1 MEKTVTL
8 TQHQATGAYRRWE
21 PPAFDAPPPPEPL
34 PTSAAPEAAD
44 EPSPALP
51 PGLHLPT
58 VAEIEQMH
66 DEARRGGYEEG
77 FAEGRRQGHGEG
89 LQTGLEEGCRQGY
102 AEGVAAA
109 RDEAE
114 RLRALFTRLDQALA
128 RLDAEIAEE
137 LMSLAI
143 ELARKVLQHTLT
155 LEPEAVVNVVRA
167 ALRHLPQNRTH
178 IHLHPDDV
186 ALARKHLGDALDQGE
201 HLLIEDI
208 QVSRGGCRVDTESAQ
223 VDATMETR
231 WRRVLESLGRPHAP
245 WGKEKEAD
253 RKTVAT
259 REISPPETP
268 RPESAGNN
276 GENDDA
282 PPADPQKAK
291 P

>member
-1 MEKTVTL
+1 MTF

-21 PPAFDAPPPPEPL
+21 PPAFDAPEPAPPP
-34 PTSAAPEAAD
+34 AADADAGANTGAGAD
-44 EPSPALP
+44 EPPPALP

-58 VAEIEQMH
+58 AAEIEQMH
-66 DEARRGGYEEG
+66 DEARRGGHEEG
-77 FAEGRRQGHGEG
+77 LAEGRNQGHGEG
-89 LQTGLEEGCRQGY
+89 LRTGLEEGRRQGY
-102 AEGVAAA
+102 AEGAAAA

-114 RLRALFTRLDQALA
+114 RLRALFTRLDQALV

-143 ELARKVLQHTLT
+143 ELARKVLQHTLA
-155 LEPEAVVNVVRA
+155 LEPEAVVSVVRA
-167 ALRHLPQNRTH
+167 ALQHLPQSRTH

-245 WGKEKEAD
+245 WGKEKETD
-253 RKTVAT
+253 RKTAAA
-259 REISPPETP
+259 REIPLPDAPP
-268 RPESAGNN
+268 PESAGND
-276 GENDDA
+276 GEND
-282 PPADPQKAK
+282 ADPQKTE